1 MTIRIATFNTENLF
15 RRPLVFRL
23 PGDKQRRE
31 VLDDYAE
38 LVSLLEKE
46 TYDDD
51 TKTRVAALLKKHRV
65 HDSRRDRP
73 FFVNETRGQGTLFKT
88 KGSGEHVTFEIVAKG
103 RSGWTGWVELV
114 RDDLDWEAVHNTGR
128 VIAEIDADIL
138 LTVEVEDRTTLHRF
152 NEQVLGAGL
161 KKTPYPYDMVIDG
174 NDPRGI
180 DVGVLSRHPI
190 TSLRS
195 HVFDPDPDRP
205 GERLF
210 SRDCPEYELQIG
222 GTPLWLLGN
231 HLKSQSGDDPE
242 LRLAQARRVASI
254 YQTALERSPYIVV
267 AGDLNDEPSSE
278 AIRTLLGTGLRDVM
292 SHPSYRGAP
301 GTHGT
306 GNSES
311 QKLDYVMLPP
321 PLWEQVQ
328 HVEVERRGVWAPSTI
343 KSFDTVTSKWNRAS
357 DHAALYVD
365 LDL

>member
-15 RRPLVFRL
+15 RRPKVFRL

-31 VLDDYAE
+31 ILSDYSK
-38 LVSLLEKE
+38 LISLLEKK
-46 TYDDD
+46 TYDDK
-51 TKTRVAALLKKHRV
+51 TKERIAELLKKHRV
-65 HDSRRDRP
+65 HDSRKDRP

-88 KGSGEHVTFEIVAKG
+88 RGSGEHVTFEIVAKG

-128 VIAEIDADIL
+128 VIAEVDADIL
-138 LTVEVEDRTTLHRF
+138 LTVEVEDRTTLRRF
-152 NEQVLGAGL
+152 NEQVLGGDL

-180 DVGVLSRHPI
+180 DVGILSRHPI

-195 HVFDPDPDRP
+195 HLFDPDPDRP
-205 GERLF
+205 GEYLF
-210 SRDCPEYELQIG
+210 SRDCPEYEIQIG

-242 LRLAQARRVASI
+242 LRIAQARRVASI
-254 YQTALERSPYIVV
+254 YQTALERSPYVVV

-278 AIRTLLGTGLRDVM
+278 AIRALLGTGLRDVM
-292 SHPSYRGAP
+292 SHPEYRGTP

-306 GNSES
+306 GTSEN
-311 QKLDYVMLPP
+311 QKLDYLMLPP
-321 PLWEQVQ
+321 PLWDQVQ
-328 HVEVERRGVWAPSTI
+328 HVEVERRGIWAPSTI

-357 DHAALYVD
+357 DHAAVYVD